1 MEKPKIIATAALS
14 ALTAFANK
22 YAAIVVFVVIVVCMD
37 IITGIIAS
45 CATGEKISSEK
56 GTKGFWKK
64 MALFAALAFGFLLD
78 YFIPYMVSYT
88 GIELPASALFGV
100 MIGCYIVI
108 NESISICE
116 NLYRCND
123 EILPKWVVKLLT
135 QSKDQLNKDEP

>member
-37 IITGIIAS
+37 IVTGIIAS

-135 QSKDQLNKDEP
+135 QSKDQLNQDEP

>member
-135 QSKDQLNKDEP
+135 QSKDQLDKDEP

>member
-78 YFIPYMVSYT
+78 YFIPYMISYT

>member
-1 MEKPKIIATAALS
+1 MEKPKVIATAALS

>member
-37 IITGIIAS
+37 ILTGIIAS

-135 QSKDQLNKDEP
+135 QSKDQLDKDEP

>member
-22 YAAIVVFVVIVVCMD
+22 YAAIVVFVVIVVCLD

-135 QSKDQLNKDEP
+135 QSKDQLNQDEP

>member
-22 YAAIVVFVVIVVCMD
+22 YAALVVFVVIVVCMD

>member
-1 MEKPKIIATAALS
+1 MEKPKIVATAALS

-37 IITGIIAS
+37 IVTGIIAS

>member
-37 IITGIIAS
+37 IVTGIIAS

-135 QSKDQLNKDEP
+135 QSKDQLDKDEP

>member
-1 MEKPKIIATAALS
+1 MDKPKIVATAALS

-37 IITGIIAS
+37 IVTGIIAS

-123 EILPKWVVKLLT
+123 EILPKWVVNLLT
-135 QSKDQLNKDEP
+135 QSKDKIDKVE

>member
-37 IITGIIAS
+37 IVTGIIAS